1 MTCTR
6 QPTSLTRWVAPALA
20 VWLAT
25 TACSSPTIDET
36 TDGQQ
41 VTATSSNSDSS
52 SVSPPPTTAAPT
64 TAAPTTTDPSTVA
77 SDPIVVPVELGVERL
92 VGGDFADLDGR
103 RVALITNQV
112 SMVDGRHLIDWMA
125 EAPNVDLVRIL
136 AAEHGVR
143 GTAGAGEPIGDGV
156 DETTGIPILSL
167 YGTTRRPTPEMLD
180 GIDTIVFDLQD
191 VGTRYYTF
199 TATMGLAMQA
209 AAAAD
214 VAFMVLDRPNPLGRR
229 VEGDLRTDAQS
240 SFISQYPTPSLHG
253 LTSGEL
259 ARMIVGEAWLPELAD
274 LDLTVIE
281 MAGWTGGDW
290 STTGIE
296 WVAPSPGLQTPLAAA
311 SYPAIVW
318 FEATTLSYGAGTDL
332 AFRAIGAPWLDAEAV
347 VADLSARGLPG
358 VEFEVVELV
367 PTDIVDIVVDPRFEG
382 ERIPGVAL
390 VITDTGSFEPSATG
404 LHMLDAVRTASPDQ
418 VVIDR
423 TAVFDLLAGTSDV
436 RAALQAGVP
445 VDGDHRRLG
454 RRRSRVRGPQ
464 LRLPALLTRRS
475 SQSKSAST
483 NSSASKSIRSSTP
496 SPRPTSFT
504 GRPSSLSIANT
515 MPPLAEPSSFVS
527 TTPVTSTA
535 SAKTL
540 ACCRPFCPV
549 VASMT
554 RSTSLT

>member
-6 QPTSLTRWVAPALA
+6 RHPSLSRWLAPALA

-25 TACSSPTIDET
+25 AACGSDTVDDAT
-36 TDGQQ
+36 NDQQ
-41 VTATSSNSDSS
+41 VATTSDSS
-52 SVSPPPTTAAPT
+52 AVSTTAPPTTTAPITAPT
-64 TAAPTTTDPSTVA
+64 TSAATTAA
-77 SDPIVVPVELGVERL
+77 SDTSVSPVELGVERL
-92 VGGDFADLDGR
+92 VRSDFADLDGQ

-112 SMVDGRHLIDWMA
+112 SMVDGRHLIDWLA

-156 DETTGIPILSL
+156 DETTGVPIRSL
-167 YGTTRRPTPEMLD
+167 YGTTRQPTSEMLD

-199 TATMGLAMQA
+199 TATMGLAMQS

-214 VAFMVLDRPNPLGRR
+214 VTFIVLDRPNPLGRG
-229 VEGDLRTDAQS
+229 VEGDLRTDAQR

-259 ARMIVGEAWLPELAD
+259 ARMIVGEAWLPDLAD
-274 LDLTVIE
+274 LELTVIE

-290 STTGIE
+290 STTALDWI
-296 WVAPSPGLQTPLAAA
+296 APSPGLQTPVAAA

-318 FEATTLSYGAGTDL
+318 FEATTMSYGAGTDL

-358 VEFEVVELV
+358 VEFDVVELA
-367 PTDIVDIVVDPRFEG
+367 PTDIVDVAVDPRFEG

-404 LHMLDAVRTASPDQ
+404 LHMLDAVRRASPDQ

-423 TAVFDLLAGTSDV
+423 GAVFDLLAGTRDV
-436 RAALQAGVP
+436 RAAIQGGVP
-445 VDGDHRRLG
+445 VDEITGDWTDVAAEFG
-454 RRRSRVRGPQ
+454 ARSFAYQ
-464 LRLPALLTRRS
+464 LY
-475 SQSKSAST
+475 
-483 NSSASKSIRSSTP
+483 
-496 SPRPTSFT
+496 
-504 GRPSSLSIANT
+504 
-515 MPPLAEPSSFVS
+515 
-527 TTPVTSTA
+527 
-535 SAKTL
+535 
-540 ACCRPFCPV
+540 
-549 VASMT
+549 
-554 RSTSLT
+554 